1 MVITGNVSSGDSNT
15 LTPDH
20 LLQRRPQID
29 WITVVPAFFV
39 ADSFLFENIEGDD
52 QWESVPFG
60 YSLFPSRLYY

>member
-1 MVITGNVSSGDSNT
+1 MAITGNVSSGGSNT

-39 ADSFLFENIEGDD
+39 ADFFMYQNAEGDD
-52 QWESVPFG
+52 QSESVLFG
-60 YSLFPSRLYY
+60 YGLFPSRLDY